1 MWILCSVP
9 RISVVLVQE
18 KPVFDILSNKEHTQ
32 KKKEMKKIYIKKEMR
47 RKIVSSFSFFSSTF
61 ELHWGSVWNCV
72 MERQRCQLVENYRRI
87 LDRYSNKTFTSA
99 FLLQCS
105 SSSCSSFSKKSY
117 HSNTLENILLFI

>member
-1 MWILCSVP
+1 
-9 RISVVLVQE
+9 
-18 KPVFDILSNKEHTQ
+18 
-32 KKKEMKKIYIKKEMR
+32 MR

-105 SSSCSSFSKKSY
+105 FSSCSSFSKKVLSFEHTRKY
-117 HSNTLENILLFI
+117 FIIYINKK